1 MYNLIDLGK
10 NEFHIHFLRALY
22 LQKEVSSKPRIFLIA
37 LSNAH
42 VKIGHIF
49 HRSREC

>member
-10 NEFHIHFLRALY
+10 NEFHIHFLSFMFT
-22 LQKEVSSKPRIFLIA
+22 KKVSSKPRIFLIA